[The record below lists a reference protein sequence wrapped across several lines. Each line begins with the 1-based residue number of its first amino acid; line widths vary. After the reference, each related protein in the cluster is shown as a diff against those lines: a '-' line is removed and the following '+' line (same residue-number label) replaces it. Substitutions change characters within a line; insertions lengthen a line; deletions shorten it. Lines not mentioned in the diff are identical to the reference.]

1 MGFNCGILGLPNI
14 GKSTLFN
21 ALTSTQQA
29 ESKNYPFCTIEP
41 NVGKVAVKD
50 LRLDNLSKIS
60 NSQNKIYNQLEFVDI
75 AGLVKGASKGE
86 GLGNKFLGN
95 LSNVDAIIH
104 LIRCFEDNDIT
115 HVNNKVSP
123 IEDIKVIETELL
135 LSDLEKVE
143 RMIDGYMKKNKGKKV
158 DQNFIATLEKSKD
171 TLENGISL
179 RNSSFSESQEEVMKT
194 INLLSY
200 KPIIYVCNVDEDS
213 LINGNQHSKQVET
226 YSNEKNL
233 DCMKISAKIESEISS
248 FKLESEKTEF
258 LESLG
263 LRETSLSRLISKGY
277 EILDLITFFTSGPKE
292 SRAWSIKKGTF
303 APDAGAKIH
312 TDFKTGFIKAEVI
325 SYEDFVKFNG
335 EAKCKENGRLKLE
348 GKEYIVND
356 GDVITFRFNV

>member
-143 RMIDGYMKKNKGKKV
+143 RMIDGYLKKNKGKKV

-171 TLENGISL
+171 TLENGILL

>member
-104 LIRCFEDNDIT
+104 LVRCFEDNDIT

-123 IEDIKVIETELL
+123 VEDIKVIETELL

-143 RMIDGYMKKNKGKKV
+143 RMIDGYLKKNKGKKV
-158 DQNFIATLEKSKD
+158 DQNFIATLEKSRD
-171 TLENGISL
+171 TLENGILL

>member
-171 TLENGISL
+171 TLENGILL

-292 SRAWSIKKGTF
+292 SKAWTIKKGTF

>member
-104 LIRCFEDNDIT
+104 LVRCFEDNDIT

-171 TLENGISL
+171 TLENGILL

-292 SRAWSIKKGTF
+292 SKAWSIKKGTF

>member
-41 NVGKVAVKD
+41 NIGKVSVKD
-50 LRLDNLSKIS
+50 LRLDHLSKIS
-60 NSQNKIYNQLEFVDI
+60 DSENKIYNQLEFVDI

-104 LIRCFEDNDIT
+104 LVRCFEDNDIT

-143 RMIDGYMKKNKGKKV
+143 RIIENYTKKNKGKKV
-158 DQNFIATLEKSKD
+158 DQSFLETLEKSRNF
-171 TLENGISL
+171 LENGNLL
-179 RNSSFSESQEEVMKT
+179 RNLSYSQSQEDTIKT
-194 INLLSY
+194 FNLLTY

-213 LINGNQHSKQVET
+213 LINGNQYSEQVEA

-233 DCMKISAKIESEISS
+233 VCMKISAKIESEISS
-248 FKLESEKTEF
+248 FKLDSEKTEF
-258 LESLG
+258 LQSIG
-263 LRETSLSRLISKGY
+263 LQETSLSKLISKGY

-292 SRAWSIKKGTF
+292 SRAWSIKKGTLV
-303 APDAGAKIH
+303 PDAGAKIH

-325 SYEDFVKFNG
+325 SYDDFVKFNG
-335 EAKCKENGRLKLE
+335 EAKCKENGRVKLE

>member
-95 LSNVDAIIH
+95 ISNVDAMIH

-143 RMIDGYMKKNKGKKV
+143 RIIDGYLKKNKGKKV

-171 TLENGISL
+171 TLENGTLL
-179 RNSSFSESQEEVMKT
+179 RNSSFSESQEEVIKT

-263 LRETSLSRLISKGY
+263 LQETSLSRLISKGY

>member
-104 LIRCFEDNDIT
+104 LVRCFEDNDIT

-171 TLENGISL
+171 TLENGILL

>member
-104 LIRCFEDNDIT
+104 LVRCFEDNDIT

-143 RMIDGYMKKNKGKKV
+143 RMIDGYLKKNKGKKV
-158 DQNFIATLEKSKD
+158 DQNFIATLEKSRD
-171 TLENGISL
+171 TLENGILL

-292 SRAWSIKKGTF
+292 SKAWSIKKGTF

>member
-104 LIRCFEDNDIT
+104 LVRCFEDNDIT

-143 RMIDGYMKKNKGKKV
+143 RMIDGYLKKNKGKKV
-158 DQNFIATLEKSKD
+158 DQNFITTLENSRD
-171 TLENGISL
+171 TLENGILL
-179 RNSSFSESQEEVMKT
+179 RNSSFSESQEEVIKT

-335 EAKCKENGRLKLE
+335 EVKCKENGRLKLE